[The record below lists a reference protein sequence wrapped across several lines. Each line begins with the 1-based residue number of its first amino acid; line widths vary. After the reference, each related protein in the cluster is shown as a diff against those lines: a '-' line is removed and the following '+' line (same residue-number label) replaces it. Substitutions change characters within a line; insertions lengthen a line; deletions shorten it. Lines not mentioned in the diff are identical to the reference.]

1 MGDGLSGTE
10 SASNVQAGAFGELDS
25 QDHGLP
31 QQRNDRPGL
40 VPGKRTV

>member
-10 SASNVQAGAFGELDS
+10 SASNVQAGAFRELDI

-31 QQRNDRPGL
+31 RQRYDRPGL
-40 VPGKRTV
+40 VPGKRAV